1 MVGKGRNGGE
11 DVMKGKRLITGLK
24 ERSLRKLPTVIVF
37 LFILFLFGAIM
48 GLSGTIKAEKERITA
63 EKMAAVSTERP
74 PVNVVLLDV
83 NPTTIEDRINLP
95 GVIEPWEKL
104 SVLSKIHGTII
115 KVEVSEGDK
124 VAKGQV
130 IARIDPA
137 DFRIAV
143 DSARASYEL
152 AEANYKRLA
161 SLFEQEIIAQ
171 AEIDKLKAQVK
182 TSKAALE
189 NAELMLARCTIKAPI
204 SGVIR
209 RLDAKEGLLLGVSDP
224 VAEILQVDR
233 VKAVVGIPESDVALV
248 KNIKEVH
255 LTIQALDNRKVV
267 GLHHFLAS
275 SPENGARLYRLEL
288 AIDNTDNLIMP
299 GMFVRAQLVKRVIN
313 NAVAVPLFTVIKRE
327 DQKFVFV
334 EQDGVAKKQ
343 PVELGIMED
352 WLVQVTKGLSPGDQV
367 VVEGHRDIDDG
378 NKLKIVRVI
387 DDLSEALL

>member
-1 MVGKGRNGGE
+1 
-11 DVMKGKRLITGLK
+11 MKGKRSLAGLK
-24 ERSLRKLPTVIVF
+24 ERSLKKLPTVVTL

-48 GLSGTIKAEKERITA
+48 GLSGTIKAEKERISA
-63 EKMAAVSTERP
+63 EKREAVATERP
-74 PVNVVLLDV
+74 AVNVVLLDV
-83 NPTTIEDRINLP
+83 NPTTLEDRINLP

-104 SVLSKIHGTII
+104 SVLSKIHGTVI

-124 VAKGQV
+124 VTKGQV

-143 DSARASYEL
+143 DSARATYEL
-152 AEANYKRLA
+152 AEANYKRIA
-161 SLFEQEIIAQ
+161 SLFEQEIIAK

-224 VAEILQVDR
+224 VAEILQIDR

-248 KNIKEVH
+248 KNIKEVN
-255 LTIQALDNRKVV
+255 LTIQALDNKEVIGR
-267 GLHHFLAS
+267 HHFLAS

-288 AIDNTDNLIMP
+288 SIDNEDNLIMP

-313 NAVAVPLFTVIKRE
+313 ETVAVPLFTVIKRE

-334 EQDGVAKKQ
+334 EEDGVAKKQ

-352 WLVQVTKGLSPGDQV
+352 WLVQITKGLSPGDQV
-367 VVEGHRDIDDG
+367 VVEGHRDIEDG
-378 NKLKIVRVI
+378 YKLKTVRVI
-387 DDLSEALL
+387 DDLREALL

>member
-1 MVGKGRNGGE
+1 MN
-11 DVMKGKRLITGLK
+11 GKRLLAGLK
-24 ERSLRKLPTVIVF
+24 ERGLKKLPTVVTL

-48 GLSGTIKAEKERITA
+48 GLSGTIKAEKERNTA
-63 EKMAAVSTERP
+63 EKMAAVATERP

-83 NPTTIEDRINLP
+83 NPTTLEDRINLP

-104 SVLSKIHGTII
+104 SVLSKIHGTVI

-124 VAKGQV
+124 VTKGQA

-161 SLFEQEIIAQ
+161 SLFEQEIIAK

-189 NAELMLARCTIKAPI
+189 NADLMLARCTITAPI

-255 LTIQALDNRKVV
+255 LTIQALDNKEVV
-267 GLHHFLAS
+267 GRHHFLAS

-288 AIDNTDNLIMP
+288 SIDNEDNLIMP
-299 GMFVRAQLVKRVIN
+299 GMFVRAQLVKRVIHD
-313 NAVAVPLFTVIKRE
+313 AVAVPLFTVIKSE

-334 EQDGVAKKQ
+334 EKDGVAKKQ

-352 WLVQVTKGLSPGDQV
+352 WLVQITKGLSPGNRV
-367 VVEGHRDIDDG
+367 VIEGHRDIDDG
-378 NKLKIVRVI
+378 HKLNTVRVI
-387 DDLSEALL
+387 DDLREALL

>member
-1 MVGKGRNGGE
+1 VAGKGRNWGE
-11 DVMKGKRLITGLK
+11 DVMNGKRLLAGLK
-24 ERSLRKLPTVIVF
+24 ERGLKKLPTVVTL

-48 GLSGTIKAEKERITA
+48 GLSGTIKAEKERNTA
-63 EKMAAVSTERP
+63 EKMAAVATERP

-83 NPTTIEDRINLP
+83 NPTTLEDRINLP

-104 SVLSKIHGTII
+104 SVLSKIHGTVI

-124 VAKGQV
+124 VTKGQA

-161 SLFEQEIIAQ
+161 SLFEQEIIAK

-189 NAELMLARCTIKAPI
+189 NAELMLARCTITAPI

-255 LTIQALDNRKVV
+255 LTIQALDNKEVV
-267 GLHHFLAS
+267 GRHHFLAS

-288 AIDNTDNLIMP
+288 SIDNEDNLIMP
-299 GMFVRAQLVKRVIN
+299 GMFVRAQLVKRVIHD
-313 NAVAVPLFTVIKRE
+313 AVAVPLFTVIKSE

-334 EQDGVAKKQ
+334 EKDGVAKKQ

-352 WLVQVTKGLSPGDQV
+352 WLVQITKGLSPGNRV
-367 VVEGHRDIDDG
+367 VIEGHRDIDDG
-378 NKLKIVRVI
+378 HKLNTVRVI
-387 DDLSEALL
+387 DDLREALL

>member
-1 MVGKGRNGGE
+1 MN
-11 DVMKGKRLITGLK
+11 GKRLLAGLK
-24 ERSLRKLPTVIVF
+24 ERGLKKLPTVVTL

-48 GLSGTIKAEKERITA
+48 GLSGTIKAEKERNTA
-63 EKMAAVSTERP
+63 EKMAAVATERP

-83 NPTTIEDRINLP
+83 NPTTLEDRINLP

-104 SVLSKIHGTII
+104 SVLSKIHGTVI

-124 VAKGQV
+124 VTKGQA

-143 DSARASYEL
+143 DSARATYEL

-161 SLFEQEIIAQ
+161 SLFEQEIIAK

-189 NAELMLARCTIKAPI
+189 NAELMLARCTITAPI

-255 LTIQALDNRKVV
+255 LTIQALDNKEVV
-267 GLHHFLAS
+267 GRHHFLAS

-288 AIDNTDNLIMP
+288 SIDNEDNLIMP
-299 GMFVRAQLVKRVIN
+299 GMFVRAQLVKRVIHD
-313 NAVAVPLFTVIKRE
+313 AVAVPLFTVIKSE

-334 EQDGVAKKQ
+334 EKDGVAKKQ

-352 WLVQVTKGLSPGDQV
+352 WLVQITKGLSPGNRV
-367 VVEGHRDIDDG
+367 VIEGHRDIDDG
-378 NKLKIVRVI
+378 HKLNTVRVI
-387 DDLSEALL
+387 DDLREALL

>member
-1 MVGKGRNGGE
+1 MN
-11 DVMKGKRLITGLK
+11 GKRLLAGLK
-24 ERSLRKLPTVIVF
+24 ERGLKKLPTVVTL

-48 GLSGTIKAEKERITA
+48 GLSGTIKAEKERNTA
-63 EKMAAVSTERP
+63 EKMAAVATERP

-83 NPTTIEDRINLP
+83 NPTTLEDRINLP

-104 SVLSKIHGTII
+104 SVLSKIHGTVI

-124 VAKGQV
+124 VTKGQA

-161 SLFEQEIIAQ
+161 SLFEQEIIAK

-189 NAELMLARCTIKAPI
+189 NAELMLARCTITAPI

-255 LTIQALDNRKVV
+255 LTIQALDNKEVV
-267 GLHHFLAS
+267 GRHHFLAS

-288 AIDNTDNLIMP
+288 SIDNEDNLIMP
-299 GMFVRAQLVKRVIN
+299 GMFVRAQLVKRVIHD
-313 NAVAVPLFTVIKRE
+313 AVAVPLFTVIKSE

-334 EQDGVAKKQ
+334 EKDGVAKKQ

-352 WLVQVTKGLSPGDQV
+352 WLVQITKGLSPGNRV
-367 VVEGHRDIDDG
+367 VIEGHRDIDDG
-378 NKLKIVRVI
+378 HKLNTVRVI
-387 DDLSEALL
+387 DDLREALL

>member
-1 MVGKGRNGGE
+1 MN
-11 DVMKGKRLITGLK
+11 GKRLLAGLK
-24 ERSLRKLPTVIVF
+24 ERGLKKLPTVVTL

-48 GLSGTIKAEKERITA
+48 GLSGTIKAEKERNTA
-63 EKMAAVSTERP
+63 EKMAAVATERP

-83 NPTTIEDRINLP
+83 NPTTLEDRINLP

-104 SVLSKIHGTII
+104 SVLSKIHGTVI

-124 VAKGQV
+124 VTKGQA

-161 SLFEQEIIAQ
+161 SLFEQEIIAK

-189 NAELMLARCTIKAPI
+189 NAELMLARCTITAPI

-233 VKAVVGIPESDVALV
+233 VKAVVGIPESDVSLV

-255 LTIQALDNRKVV
+255 LTIQALDNKEVV
-267 GLHHFLAS
+267 GRHHFLAS

-288 AIDNTDNLIMP
+288 SIDNEDNLIMP
-299 GMFVRAQLVKRVIN
+299 GMFVRAQLVKRVIHD
-313 NAVAVPLFTVIKRE
+313 AVAVPLFTVIKRE

-334 EQDGVAKKQ
+334 EKDGVAKKQ

-352 WLVQVTKGLSPGDQV
+352 WLVQITKGLSPGNRV
-367 VVEGHRDIDDG
+367 VIEGHRDIDDG
-378 NKLKIVRVI
+378 HKLNTVRVI
-387 DDLSEALL
+387 DDLREALL

>member
-1 MVGKGRNGGE
+1 
-11 DVMKGKRLITGLK
+11 MKGKQLVIGFKSLI
-24 ERSLRKLPTVIVF
+24 LRKLPTVITL
-37 LFILFLFGAIM
+37 LFILFLVGSIV
-48 GLSGTIKAEKERITA
+48 GLSGTIKAEKERLTA
-63 EKMAAVSTERP
+63 EKMEAVAKERP

-95 GVIEPWEKL
+95 GVVEPWEKL
-104 SVLSKIHGTII
+104 SVLSKIHGTVT

-124 VAKGQV
+124 VTKGQV
-130 IARIDPA
+130 IARIDSA

-143 DSARASYEL
+143 DSARATYEL

-161 SLFEQEIIAQ
+161 SLFEQEIVAK

-189 NAELMLARCTIKAPI
+189 NAELMLSRCTIKAPI

-209 RLDAKEGLLLGVSDP
+209 RLDATEGLLLSVSDP

-248 KNIKEVH
+248 KDIKEVN
-255 LTIQALDNRKVV
+255 LTIQALDNREVV
-267 GLHHFLAS
+267 GYQHFLAN

-288 AIDNTDNLIMP
+288 AIANDDNLIMP

-313 NAVAVPLFTVIKRE
+313 DTVAVPLFTVIKRE
-327 DQKFVFV
+327 EQKFVFV
-334 EQDGVAKKQ
+334 EEDGVAKKH

-352 WLVQVTKGLSPGDQV
+352 WLVQITKGLSPGDKV

-378 NKLKIVRVI
+378 HKLRTVRVI
-387 DDLSEALL
+387 DDLREALL

>member
-1 MVGKGRNGGE
+1 MN
-11 DVMKGKRLITGLK
+11 GKRLLTGLK
-24 ERSLRKLPTVIVF
+24 ERSLKKLPTVATL

-48 GLSGTIKAEKERITA
+48 GLSGTIKAEKERISA
-63 EKMAAVSTERP
+63 EKMAEVATGRS

-83 NPTTIEDRINLP
+83 TPTTLEDRINLP

-104 SVLSKIHGTII
+104 SVLSKIHGTVI

-124 VAKGQV
+124 VTKGQV

-143 DSARASYEL
+143 DSARATYEL
-152 AEANYKRLA
+152 AEANYKRIA
-161 SLFEQEIIAQ
+161 SLFEQEIIAK
-171 AEIDKLKAQVK
+171 AEIDKLKAQEK

-189 NAELMLARCTIKAPI
+189 NAELMLARCTITAPI

-224 VAEILQVDR
+224 VAEILQVDK

-248 KNIKEVH
+248 KNIKDVH
-255 LTIQALDNRKVV
+255 LTIQALDNKEVV
-267 GLHHFLAS
+267 GRHHFLAS

-288 AIDNTDNLIMP
+288 SIDNEDNLIMP

-313 NAVAVPLFTVIKRE
+313 NTVAVPLFTVIKRE

-334 EQDGVAKKQ
+334 EEDGMAKKQ

-352 WLVQVTKGLSPGDQV
+352 WLVQITKGLSPGEQV

-378 NKLKIVRVI
+378 YKLNTVRVI
-387 DDLSEALL
+387 GDLRGALL